1 MDRFD
6 DCEWYKIKKVKE
18 RKKEKQHTQFSKSL
32 RMESRNFQL
41 AMEVCVVRDVERDD
55 LHLNQLQVD
64 HHLYDG
70 KMKDLEGWKDLYPG
84 ERNLVVVF

>member
-1 MDRFD
+1 MIVSG
-6 DCEWYKIKKVKE
+6 IKKSE
-18 RKKEKQHTQFSKSL
+18 RKKEKEHTQFLKSL

-41 AMEVCVVRDVERDD
+41 AMEVCVIRDVETGD

-64 HHLYDG
+64 HRLYDG
-70 KMKDLEGWKDLYPG
+70 KMKDLEGWKDLYLG